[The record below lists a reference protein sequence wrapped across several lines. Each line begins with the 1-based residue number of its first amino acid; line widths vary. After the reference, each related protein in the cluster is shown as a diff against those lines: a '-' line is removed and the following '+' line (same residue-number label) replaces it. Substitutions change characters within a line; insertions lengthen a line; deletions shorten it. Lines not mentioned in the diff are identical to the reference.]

1 MKKEYRRVVGGSIPG
16 GIVVIILAFI
26 FYGSLVVYFA
36 LGIEKDSSAA
46 PIVLGGVAPV
56 LCLAFIALGIF
67 LIVQDVKRKTI
78 IKKGTKRQCQVLELF
93 ARHVRYSYVDSY
105 HMVATYK
112 GDSGRLYK
120 VNYLLS
126 KELYQT
132 LAKGYV
138 FDCIV
143 YKEDCSFELSD
154 VSQAHR

>member
-1 MKKEYRRVVGGSIPG
+1 MKKEYRRVVGGSIVG
-16 GIVVIILAFI
+16 GIVTITLAFI
-26 FYGSLVVYFA
+26 LYGSLVVYFA
-36 LGIEKDSSAA
+36 FGKEEDPNAA
-46 PIVLGGVAPV
+46 PIVLGGIAPV
-56 LCLAFIALGIF
+56 VCLALIALGIF

-78 IKKGTKRQCQVLELF
+78 IEKGTKRKCQILELF
-93 ARHVRYSYVDSY
+93 ARHVRYSCVDSY

-112 GDSGRLYK
+112 GDSGRFYK
-120 VNYLLS
+120 VHYPLS
-126 KELYQT
+126 KEQYQT

>member
-16 GIVVIILAFI
+16 GVAAIILAFI

-36 LGIEKDSSAA
+36 FGKEKDSSVAL
-46 PIVLGGVAPV
+46 IVLGGVAPV

-67 LIVQDVKRKTI
+67 LIVQHVKRKTI
-78 IKKGTKRQCQVLELF
+78 IKKGTKRQCQILELF
-93 ARHVRYSYVDSY
+93 AKHVRYVDSY

-120 VNYLLS
+120 INCPLS
-126 KELYQT
+126 KEQYQS

>member
-16 GIVVIILAFI
+16 GIIEIILAFI
-26 FYGSLVVYFA
+26 LYGSLVVYFA
-36 LGIEKDSSAA
+36 FGKEEDPSAA
-46 PIVLGGVAPV
+46 PIILGGIAPV
-56 LCLAFIALGIF
+56 LCLALIALGIF

-78 IKKGTKRQCQVLELF
+78 IKKGTKRKCQILELF
-93 ARHVRYSYVDSY
+93 ARSVRFVDSY

-120 VNYLLS
+120 VKYPLS
-126 KELYQT
+126 KEQYQT

-143 YKEDCSFELSD
+143 YKEDCSFESRD

>member
-16 GIVVIILAFI
+16 GITAIVLAFI
-26 FYGSLVVYFA
+26 SYGSLVVYFA
-36 LGIEKDSSAA
+36 FGKEKDLSVA
-46 PIVLGGVAPV
+46 PIVLGGIAPV
-56 LCLAFIALGIF
+56 LCLALIASGIF
-67 LIVQDVKRKTI
+67 LIVKDVKRKTI
-78 IKKGTKRQCQVLELF
+78 IEKGTKRKCQILELF
-93 ARHVRYSYVDSY
+93 VRHVRFVDYY

-120 VNYLLS
+120 VKYPLS
-126 KELYQT
+126 KEQYQT

-143 YKEDCSFELSD
+143 YKEDCSFESRD

>member
-36 LGIEKDSSAA
+36 SGIEKDSSAA

-78 IKKGTKRQCQVLELF
+78 IKKGTKRQCQILELF
-93 ARHVRYSYVDSY
+93 ARHVRFVDSY

-126 KELYQT
+126 REQYQT

>member
-16 GIVVIILAFI
+16 GIAVIILAFI

-36 LGIEKDSSAA
+36 FGKEKDPSVA

-56 LCLAFIALGIF
+56 FCLAFIALGIF

-78 IKKGTKRQCQVLELF
+78 IKKGTKRQCQILELF
-93 ARHVRYSYVDSY
+93 ARHVRYVDQY

-120 VNYLLS
+120 VNCPLS
-126 KELYQT
+126 KEQYYSFI
-132 LAKGYV
+132 KGYV
-138 FDCIV
+138 FDCVV
-143 YKEDCSFELSD
+143 YKEDCYFNQND
-154 VSQAHR
+154 VNAAHR

>member
-26 FYGSLVVYFA
+26 FYGLLVVYFVS
-36 LGIEKDSSAA
+36 GIEKDSIAA

-78 IKKGTKRQCQVLELF
+78 IKKGTKRQCQILELF
-93 ARHVRYSYVDSY
+93 ARHVRFVDSY

-112 GDSGRLYK
+112 GDSGRFYK
-120 VNYLLS
+120 VHYPLS
-126 KELYQT
+126 KEQYQT

-143 YKEDCSFELSD
+143 YKEDCSFESSD
-154 VSQAHR
+154 VSQARR

>member
-16 GIVVIILAFI
+16 GITAIILAFI
-26 FYGSLVVYFA
+26 SYGSLVVYFA
-36 LGIEKDSSAA
+36 FGKEEDPSAA

-78 IKKGTKRQCQVLELF
+78 IKKGTKRQCQILELF
-93 ARHVRYSYVDSY
+93 ARHVRFVDSY

-112 GDSGRLYK
+112 GDSGRFYK
-120 VNYLLS
+120 VHYPLS
-126 KELYQT
+126 KEQYQT

-143 YKEDCSFELSD
+143 YKEDCSFESSD
-154 VSQAHR
+154 VSQARR

>member
-1 MKKEYRRVVGGSIPG
+1 MKKEFRRVVGGSIPG
-16 GIVVIILAFI
+16 GITAIVLAFI
-26 FYGSLVVYFA
+26 SYGSLVVYFA
-36 LGIEKDSSAA
+36 FGKEEDPSAA
-46 PIVLGGVAPV
+46 PIVLGGIAPV
-56 LCLAFIALGIF
+56 LCLALIALGIF

-78 IKKGTKRQCQVLELF
+78 IEKGIKRKCQILELF
-93 ARHVRYSYVDSY
+93 VRHVRFVDSY

-112 GDSGRLYK
+112 GDSGRFYK
-120 VNYLLS
+120 VKYILS

>member
-1 MKKEYRRVVGGSIPG
+1 MKKEYRRVVGGSIVG
-16 GIVVIILAFI
+16 GITAIILPFI
-26 FYGSLVVYFA
+26 IYGSLVVYFA
-36 LGIEKDSSAA
+36 FGKEEDPNAA
-46 PIVLGGVAPV
+46 PIVLGGIAPV
-56 LCLAFIALGIF
+56 LCLALIALGIF
-67 LIVQDVKRKTI
+67 LIVQDVRRKTI
-78 IKKGTKRQCQVLELF
+78 IKKGTKRKCQILELF
-93 ARHVRYSYVDSY
+93 ARHVRFVDSY

-120 VNYLLS
+120 INCPLS
-126 KELYQT
+126 KEQYQS

>member
-16 GIVVIILAFI
+16 GVAAIILAFI

-36 LGIEKDSSAA
+36 FGKEKDSNVAL
-46 PIVLGGVAPV
+46 IVLGGVAPV

-67 LIVQDVKRKTI
+67 LIIQDVKRKTI
-78 IKKGTKRQCQVLELF
+78 IKKGTKRQCQILELF
-93 ARHVRYSYVDSY
+93 ARHVRYVDSY

-120 VNYLLS
+120 INYPLS
-126 KELYQT
+126 KEQYQS

>member
-16 GIVVIILAFI
+16 GIFAIILAFI
-26 FYGSLVVYFA
+26 FYGSLAFYFA
-36 LGIEKDSSAA
+36 LGKEKDSSVA

-78 IKKGTKRQCQVLELF
+78 IKKGTKRQCQILELF
-93 ARHVRYSYVDSY
+93 ARHVRYVDSY

-126 KELYQT
+126 KEQYQT

>member
-16 GIVVIILAFI
+16 GIAAIILAFI

-36 LGIEKDSSAA
+36 FGKEKDPSVA

-78 IKKGTKRQCQVLELF
+78 IKKGTKRQCQILELF
-93 ARHVRYSYVDSY
+93 ARHVRYVDSY

-112 GDSGRLYK
+112 GESGRLYK
-120 VNYLLS
+120 VNCALS
-126 KELYQT
+126 KEQYYSFI
-132 LAKGYV
+132 KGYV
-138 FDCIV
+138 FDCVV
-143 YKEDCSFELSD
+143 YKEDCYFNQND
-154 VSQAHR
+154 VNAAHR

>member
-16 GIVVIILAFI
+16 GITAIILAFI
-26 FYGSLVVYFA
+26 SYGSLVVYFA
-36 LGIEKDSSAA
+36 FGKEEDPSAA

-78 IKKGTKRQCQVLELF
+78 IKKGTKRQCQILELF
-93 ARHVRYSYVDSY
+93 ARHVRFVDSY

-112 GDSGRLYK
+112 GDSGRFYK
-120 VNYLLS
+120 VHYPLS
-126 KELYQT
+126 KEQYQT